1 VDASSTCGKSRN
13 LDRALVVFMTEM
25 IRSKAFGVV
34 GRMAKITR
42 RHYAA
47 LSPAAQD

>member
-13 LDRALVVFMTEM
+13 LDRALGVFMAEM
-25 IRSKAFGVV
+25 IRSTASGVV

-42 RHYAA
+42 RDFAA
-47 LSPAAQD
+47 LSPPAHG